1 MAGKASKK
9 QVQANLT
16 VLKRLYT
23 ILVPIIGLAFLRL
36 LFSNPNS
43 GKFSTWFR
51 FVLSHIPLAGCVY
64 VLDTSG
70 RPRFDSKGKIV
81 KEGMDLSQPG
91 GLTEYMFD
99 LVYLSLFGDIG
110 RIVFNTNKFWYVLV
124 LIPIFAGWKLYNLK
138 NQLMGSSSSNEA
150 AVKGNKGNSASSSS
164 SSADTKSKRQMKRE
178 KKGDKVQMKYR

>member
-1 MAGKASKK
+1 M
-9 QVQANLT
+9 
-16 VLKRLYT
+16 
-23 ILVPIIGLAFLRL
+23 
-36 LFSNPNS
+36 
-43 GKFSTWFR
+43 
-51 FVLSHIPLAGCVY
+51 PLAGCVY

-110 RIVFNTNKFWYVLV
+110 RIVFNTNKFWYVLT

-150 AVKGNKGNSASSSS
+150 AAKGNGASSP
-164 SSADTKSKRQMKRE
+164 ADTKSKRQMKRE
-178 KKGDKVQMKYR
+178 KKGDKVQTKYR

>member
-9 QVQANLT
+9 QAQSNLA

-23 ILVPIIGLAFLRL
+23 VAVPIITLAFLRL
-36 LFSNPNS
+36 LFFNTNS
-43 GKFSTWFR
+43 GKISTWFR
-51 FVLSHIPLAGCVY
+51 FVLSHVPLGGCVY

-70 RPRFDSKGKIV
+70 RPRFDSKGKIL
-81 KEGMDLSQPG
+81 KEGMDLLQPG

-110 RIVFNTNKFWYVLV
+110 RIVFNTNKFWYVLIF
-124 LIPIFAGWKLYNLK
+124 IPIYAGWKLYNLK
-138 NQLMGSSSSNEA
+138 NQLMGGGSSSEA
-150 AVKGNKGNSASSSS
+150 EAKGDTASS
-164 SSADTKSKRQMKRE
+164 AETKSKRQMKRE